1 MRVRAALLALLL
13 VPAGA
18 EASSDLGGFD
28 DLTRW
33 RAAPSEGVT
42 ETLARA
48 TGPRGPALRLEFDFH
63 GKAGWAAARRDVPVE
78 FPDDWEIS
86 FDVRGEG
93 GANDLEVK
101 LVDPT
106 GENVWWSVRR
116 EFAPSLSWQ
125 PVRLKKRHFSFSWGP
140 AGGGEI
146 RRAAA
151 IEFAVTARAGG
162 RGYLEIADLKLVSR
176 PPAAAVGPP
185 RAFASRSMP
194 GFGPERALDGDP
206 STAWRATS
214 GSSAPAWIALDF
226 GPPREYGGL
235 TIRWETGRAPS
246 RFFVETSD
254 DGAVWKTVRE
264 VRENNGLRTDLFLP
278 ESESRQ
284 IRLRAPDSAPG
295 GFGVGVAEL
304 VVRPLA
310 FGESVNAFFAGVAR
324 ESPRGTWPRS
334 FSGEQMYWT
343 VAGVS
348 GDSESA
354 LFSEDGAAEPRAGAF
369 SVEPFL
375 HAGGRLW
382 TWAEGATRHELE
394 QRDLPIPHAERRAG
408 GLSLDVLAVASG
420 RPGAATLR
428 LRYRVSNEGKTARR
442 ATLFLAV
449 RPLQVNPPSQF
460 LNRPGGFA
468 PIRAIAWDG
477 RAVSIDGKPA
487 VFPAVSPSGFGA
499 VSFDAGPITDFLARG
514 ALPPGKRADDPSG
527 RAAAALQFDIDLPP
541 HGVDEVSIVLPIHPD
556 GPFLWSGPMPRADAR
571 RAFESVVS
579 EVSRFWREELGR
591 VEFHGPPAAAELFR
605 TARVN
610 LADILIERDG
620 PALRPGTR
628 AYARSWIR
636 DGAMMA
642 AALLRLGH
650 TDEARSYAEWYV
662 RFQSA
667 EGRVPCCVDR
677 RGADPVVEN
686 DSHGEL
692 LFLLAE
698 IWRYTHD
705 AGWLRG
711 IFPHVEGAVSWI
723 DRERQRR
730 RTPEYEAPQK
740 RIFYGLMPESISHEG
755 YSAKPVHSYWDD
767 FWTLKGLKDSVDMA
781 AAAGRPDLAARWS
794 AIGDEFAG
802 DLYASIALVR
812 KTRGIDFI
820 PGSAELGDF
829 DATSTTIALDPGGEL
844 DRLPAQALARTFD
857 RYETEF
863 EARLRAPE
871 WDYTPYEIRNVGALV
886 RLGRRERAYGL
897 LGFFLASR
905 RPAEWRGWA
914 EGIASDPRKVKFVG
928 DIPHAW
934 VGSDFIRALIDLF
947 AWTREAD
954 GVLVLASGIPRG
966 WFEGFPGP
974 VGVSALRTPY
984 GPLTYSIRKESGDL
998 HVSIEGGMDLPRGG
1012 IVLNPPLPPGDC
1024 EAKINGTPAP
1034 CRNGTVTVRS
1044 VPADVVIHPRGSTD

>member
-1 MRVRAALLALLL
+1 MRAPAAALLALLL
-13 VPAGA
+13 VPGA
-18 EASSDLGGFD
+18 ADAPSDLGGFYD
-28 DLTRW
+28 VSRW
-33 RAAPSEGVT
+33 RASPSEGVA
-42 ETLARA
+42 ETLSRTA
-48 TGPRGPALRLEFDFH
+48 GPRGPALRIAFDFQ

-78 FPDDWEIS
+78 FPEDWEID
-86 FDVRGEG
+86 FELRGEG
-93 GANDLEVK
+93 SANDLEVK
-101 LVDPT
+101 FVDAS

-116 EFAPSLSWQ
+116 GLTPSASWE
-125 PVRLKKRHFSFSWGP
+125 PVRLKKRQFSFAWGP
-140 AGGGEI
+140 LGGGEL

-151 IEFAVTARAGG
+151 IELAVTARAGG
-162 RGYLEIADLKLVSR
+162 RGHLEIADLKLVSR
-176 PPAAAVGPP
+176 PPAAASGPP
-185 RAFASRSMP
+185 RVFASTSAP
-194 GFGPERALDGDP
+194 GFGPERAADGDP
-206 STAWRATS
+206 ASSWRAATGASETAWI
-214 GSSAPAWIALDF
+214 GLDF
-226 GPPREYGGL
+226 GGPREYGGL
-235 TIRWETGRAPS
+235 TVRWETGRAPS
-246 RFFVETSD
+246 KFLVEASE
-254 DGAVWKTVRE
+254 DGGAWKTVRE
-264 VRENNGLRTDLFLP
+264 VAENNGRRTDLFLP

-284 IRLRAPDSAPG
+284 IRLRAPG
-295 GFGVGVAEL
+295 GFGVAEL
-304 VVRPLA
+304 ALRPLS
-310 FGESVNAFFAGVAR
+310 FGESVNAFVEAIAR

-334 FSGEQMYWT
+334 FTEQMYWT

-348 GDSESA
+348 GDSECA

-382 TWAEGATRHELE
+382 TWADGAARHELQE
-394 QRDLPIPHAERRAG
+394 RDLPIPRVERRAG
-408 GLSLDVLAVASG
+408 ELSLEVLAVASG

-428 LRYRVSNEGKTARR
+428 LRYRLSNRGKTARH

-460 LNRPGGFA
+460 LNRPGGFT

-477 RAVSIDGKPA
+477 RAVSIDGRPE
-487 VFPAVSPSGFGA
+487 VFPSVSPSGFGA

-514 ALPPGKRADDPSG
+514 SVPAAARAEDPSG
-527 RAAAALQFDIDLPP
+527 LAAGALRFDLDLPAR
-541 HGVDEVSIVLPIHPD
+541 GADEVTIELPMHAQSP
-556 GPFLWSGPMPRADAR
+556 PPSSAPMPRADVR
-571 RAFESVVS
+571 RALESAVS
-579 EVSRFWREELGR
+579 EVSRSWREQLGR
-591 VEFHGPPAAAELFR
+591 VEFHGPPSAAELFR

-650 TDEARSYAEWYV
+650 TDEARAYAEWYV
-662 RFQSA
+662 RFQSP

-692 LFLLAE
+692 LYLVAE
-698 IWRYTHD
+698 VWRYTRD

-723 DRERQRR
+723 DRERRRR
-730 RTPEYEAPQK
+730 RTPEYEAPEK

-767 FWTLKGLKDSVDMA
+767 FWTLKGLKDSVDLA
-781 AAAGRPDLAARWS
+781 AAAGRPDLSARWS
-794 AIGDEFAG
+794 GIRDEFAG
-802 DLYASIALVR
+802 DLYASIERVR
-812 KTRGIDFI
+812 QTRGIDFI
-820 PGSAELGDF
+820 PGSAELADF
-829 DATSTTIALDPGGEL
+829 DPTSTTIALDPAGEVA
-844 DRLPAQALARTFD
+844 RLPAGALARTFD
-857 RYETEF
+857 RYEKEF

-886 RLGRRERAYGL
+886 RLGRRERANGL

-905 RPAEWRGWA
+905 RPVEWRGWA

-934 VGSDFIRALIDLF
+934 VGSDFIRALTDLF
-947 AWTREAD
+947 AWNRESD
-954 GVLVLASGIPRG
+954 RSLVLASGIPRG
-966 WFEGFPGP
+966 WFDGFAGP

-984 GPLTYSIRKESGDL
+984 GPLTYAIRREVRGL
-998 HVSIEGGMDLPRGG
+998 RVSIEGGIALPPGG
-1012 IVLNPPLPPGDC
+1012 LVLKPPLPPGDC
-1024 EAKINGTPAP
+1024 EASINGAPAP
-1034 CRNGTVTVRS
+1034 CRDGEVTVRS
-1044 VPADVVIHPRGSTD
+1044 VPAEIVITRRGTAAGS

>member
-1 MRVRAALLALLL
+1 V
-13 VPAGA
+13 
-18 EASSDLGGFD
+18 S
-28 DLTRW
+28 
-33 RAAPSEGVT
+33 
-42 ETLARA
+42 ETLSRSA
-48 TGPRGPALRLEFDFH
+48 GPRGPALRLEFDFQ
-63 GKAGWAAARRDVPVE
+63 GRAGWAAARRDVSIE
-78 FPDDWEIS
+78 FPQDWEID
-86 FDVRGEG
+86 FEVRGEG

-101 LVDPT
+101 VVDAS

-116 EFAPSLSWQ
+116 EFTPPASWQ
-125 PVRLKKRHFSFSWGP
+125 PVRLKKRHFSFAWGP
-140 AGGGEI
+140 LGGGEL
-146 RRAAA
+146 RRVAA

-162 RGYLEIADLKLVSR
+162 RGYLEIADLKLVAR
-176 PPAAAVGPP
+176 PPAARVAVRPP
-185 RAFASRSMP
+185 RASASASMP
-194 GFGPERALDGDP
+194 GFGPARAADGDP

-226 GPPREYGGL
+226 GAPREYGGL
-235 TIRWETGRAPS
+235 TIRWEAGRAPS

-264 VRENNGLRTDLFLP
+264 VRENNGRRTDLFLP

-284 IRLRAPDSAPG
+284 LRLRAAGPARDA
-295 GFGVGVAEL
+295 GFGVAEL
-304 VVRPLA
+304 VVRPLS

-348 GDSESA
+348 GDTESA

-382 TWAEGATRHELE
+382 TWADGATRHELE
-394 QRDLPIPHAERRAG
+394 ERDLPVPHVQRRAG

-428 LRYRVSNEGKTARR
+428 LRYRVSNEGETARR
-442 ATLFLAV
+442 ARLFLAV

-477 RAVSIDGKPA
+477 RTVSVDGKA
-487 VFPAVSPSGFGA
+487 AIFPAVSPSGFGA
-499 VSFDAGPITDFLARG
+499 VSFDAGPITDFLERG
-514 ALPPGKRADDPSG
+514 ALPTAERANDESG
-527 RAAAALQFDIDLPP
+527 RAAGALQFDLDLPAR
-541 HGVDEVSIVLPIHPD
+541 GADEVSIELPIHSQAAP
-556 GPFLWSGPMPRADAR
+556 LSSAPMPRADAR
-571 RAFESVVS
+571 RAFESAVS
-579 EVSRFWREELGR
+579 EVSRSWREELGR

-650 TDEARSYAEWYV
+650 ADEARAYAEWYV

-692 LFLLAE
+692 LYLVAE
-698 IWRYTHD
+698 VWRYTHG

-723 DRERQRR
+723 DRERRRR
-730 RTPEYEAPQK
+730 RTPAYEAPEK

-755 YSAKPVHSYWDD
+755 YSARPVHSYWDD
-767 FWTLKGLKDSVDMA
+767 FWTLKGLKDAVDMA
-781 AAAGRPDLAARWS
+781 AAAGRPDLSGRWS
-794 AIGDEFAG
+794 AIRDEFAG
-802 DLYASIALVR
+802 DLYASIERVR
-812 KTRGIDFI
+812 QTRGIDFI
-820 PGSAELGDF
+820 PGSAELADF
-829 DATSTTIALDPGGEL
+829 DPTSTTIALDPAGEL
-844 DRLPAQALARTFD
+844 ARLPAQVLARTFD
-857 RYETEF
+857 RYEAEF

-871 WDYTPYEIRNVGALV
+871 WDYTPYEIRNVGAFV
-886 RLGRRERAYGL
+886 RLGRRERANRL
-897 LGFFLASR
+897 LGFFLDSR

-914 EGIASDPRKVKFVG
+914 EGVSSDPRKVKFVG

-934 VGSDFIRALIDLF
+934 VGSDFIRALTDLF
-947 AWTREAD
+947 AWSRESD
-954 GVLVLASGIPRG
+954 GALVLASGIPRG
-966 WFEGFPGP
+966 WFDGFAGP

-984 GPLTYSIRKESGDL
+984 GPLTYAIRQELRGL
-998 HVSIEGGMDLPRGG
+998 RVSIERGIDLPRGG
-1012 IVLNPPLPPGDC
+1012 LVLKPPLPPGDC
-1024 EAKINGTPAP
+1024 EARINGAPAA
-1034 CRNGTVTVRS
+1034 CRDGEVIVRT
-1044 VPADVVIHPRGSTD
+1044 VPAEVVITSRETRARS